1 IALLQE
7 IADYLTL
14 AIQNERSKTALQQ
27 SEARFRKI
35 VTYAQVGIVTV
46 SEQETILEANPFFCD
61 WLGYSEQ
68 ELKQLTIGDIT
79 HAEDHEREK
88 VLMGQ
93 LQRGEL
99 DAARMEK
106 RYIRKNGE
114 IVWGDMVTNV
124 IDGQEETKR
133 FGLGLVVDIT
143 ARKKDDERIKQLLR
157 EKDIVLSEVHHRI
170 KNDMAMIS
178 GLLMLQAE
186 SSGSREV
193 ASALEEA
200 QLRISVMKSSYQQLY
215 EQQSVEA
222 VNVKVLIGNLVSE
235 LRRSY
240 GASRSV
246 RLVEDVPDADISAR
260 LAFPLGIIVNE
271 LATNA
276 FKYAFSEDRSA
287 EEDVPAE
294 IRIAVD
300 QDVDQDVEQHDDG
313 TLVLTVSDNG
323 RGMPSEVLENET
335 TFSGMTLVRELAK
348 QFNGSLEVENDDG
361 TVARVVLQQPER

>member
-1 IALLQE
+1 
-7 IADYLTL
+7 
-14 AIQNERSKTALQQ
+14 
-27 SEARFRKI
+27 
-35 VTYAQVGIVTV
+35 
-46 SEQETILEANPFFCD
+46 
-61 WLGYSEQ
+61 
-68 ELKQLTIGDIT
+68 
-79 HAEDHEREK
+79 
-88 VLMGQ
+88 
-93 LQRGEL
+93 
-99 DAARMEK
+99 
-106 RYIRKNGE
+106 
-114 IVWGDMVTNV
+114 
-124 IDGQEETKR
+124 
-133 FGLGLVVDIT
+133 
-143 ARKKDDERIKQLLR
+143 
-157 EKDIVLSEVHHRI
+157 
-170 KNDMAMIS
+170 MIS

-222 VNVKVLIGNLVSE
+222 VNVKVLIGNLISE

-294 IRIAVD
+294 IRIV
-300 QDVDQDVEQHDDG
+300 VDQDVEQHDDG